1 MACKTRTARLA
12 RAMRTVH
19 DWCRRHRHLSEGQ
32 RLLDLRRLRVVA
44 RAMGVTSLIVRKG
57 LFEVVFG
64 RQMTQGEVKCLL
76 AATTVPVEFST
87 TGDKGF
93 RISRF
98 KEGSA
103 AEALR
108 LLRAV
113 EDASKEQAPA
123 PTVH

>member
-1 MACKTRTARLA
+1 
-12 RAMRTVH
+12 
-19 DWCRRHRHLSEGQ
+19 
-32 RLLDLRRLRVVA
+32 
-44 RAMGVTSLIVRKG
+44 MGVTSLIVRKG
-57 LFEVVFG
+57 LFEVLFS
-64 RQMTQGEVKCLL
+64 RQMTKEEVKGLL
-76 AATTVPVEFST
+76 AATTAPVEFST

-113 EDASKEQAPA
+113 GDASRKHAPA